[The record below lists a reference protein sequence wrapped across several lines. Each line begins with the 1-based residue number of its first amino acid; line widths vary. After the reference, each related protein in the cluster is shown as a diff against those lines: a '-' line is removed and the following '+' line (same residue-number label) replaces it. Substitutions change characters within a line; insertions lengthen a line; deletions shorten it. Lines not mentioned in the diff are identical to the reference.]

1 LQSGEEA
8 LMLTADIVS
17 DAARRCGLEP
27 SSFVAWPLD
36 GGPRTEVRT
45 EADFY
50 PASMIK
56 TPLAVVAYDAVEAGE
71 LALTDRFEVTEAN
84 MTSND
89 APSPLVPGYRSEL
102 RELIELMITISDNVA
117 TNMFFDILG
126 RDRATETIQRK
137 YHLAHTTFRRKV
149 SGSEPLIVDKDWD
162 RAKGL
167 STHPPLDAAAIFTA
181 IARDEVP
188 YADALRATLSRQHF
202 NAKLAAGL
210 REGDRF
216 EHKTGSTDNVSHD
229 GGILRT
235 AEGRSYVIVTY
246 TGFGSDDETD
256 GRFVSFMRELR
267 PLL

>member
-1 LQSGEEA
+1 
-8 LMLTADIVS
+8 MLTAEIVS
-17 DAARRCGLEP
+17 DAARRSGLEP

-36 GGPRTEVRT
+36 GGPRTELRT
-45 EADFY
+45 DLTFY

-56 TPLAVVAYDAVEAGE
+56 TPLAVVAYDAIEAGH
-71 LALTDRFEVTEAN
+71 LALSDRVEVTQAN

-89 APSPLVPGYRSEL
+89 APSPLVPGYRANV

-117 TNMFFDILG
+117 TNMFFDILD

-137 YHLAHTTFRRKV
+137 YKLAHTTFRRKL
-149 SGSEPLIVDKDWD
+149 SGSEPLIFDKDWD
-162 RAKGL
+162 SAKGL
-167 STHPPLDAAAIFTA
+167 NTHPPLDAAAIFAA

-202 NAKLAAGL
+202 NDKLKAGL
-210 REGDRF
+210 RDGDVF

-235 AEGRSYVIVTY
+235 AEGRSYVIVAY
-246 TGFGSDDETD
+246 AGFGSNDETD
-256 GRFVSFMRELR
+256 RRFASFMRELR

>member
-1 LQSGEEA
+1 
-8 LMLTADIVS
+8 MLTSEIVTA
-17 DAARRCGLEP
+17 AARRCGLGP
-27 SSFVAWPLD
+27 FAFVLWPLD
-36 GGPRTEVRT
+36 GGHRLEANT
-45 EADFY
+45 EAPFY

-56 TPLAVVAYDAVEAGE
+56 TPLAVVAYDAIQAGE
-71 LALTDRFEVTEAN
+71 LSLEDRFEVTQAN
-84 MTSND
+84 MTTND
-89 APSPLVPGYRSEL
+89 APSPLVPGYRSEV

-137 YHLAHTTFRRKV
+137 YGLANTTFRRKL
-149 SGSEPLIVDKDWD
+149 SGSEPLIVDADWD

-167 STHPPLDAAAIFTA
+167 NTHPPLDAAKIFTA

-202 NAKLAAGL
+202 NGKLAAGL

-216 EHKTGSTDNVSHD
+216 EHKTGGTDDVSHD

-235 AEGRSYVIVTY
+235 AEGRAYVIVEY
-246 TGFGSDDETD
+246 TGFGSNDETD
-256 GRFVSFMRELR
+256 PRHASFMREIR